1 MTQSRAANRR
11 LPDAILDAMKPMS
24 VYTVQHLA
32 PRLSALAPTNLDIR
46 KALEGLV
53 HERKVEVAGMFMRS
67 ASYRLSPGNCLERR
81 EELAGYAESL
91 ERGSSLAML
100 ARGK

>member
-11 LPDAILDAMKPMS
+11 LPDAILDVMKPMS

-32 PRLSALAPTNLDIR
+32 PRLSALAPSNLDIR

-53 HERKVEVAGMFMRS
+53 HEGKVEVAGMFMRCVR
-67 ASYRLSPGNCLERR
+67 YRLSPGTRPERR
-81 EELAGYAESL
+81 EELTGYAESL
-91 ERGSSLAML
+91 KSGSSLAML
-100 ARGK
+100 ARGE